1 MMQPDEMK
9 LLAGAEFNRI
19 LSADPVLKELEAA
32 KYDEGAEF
40 LALLA
45 VLQISGIGIRIGN
58 LPIQEMLTPAKWAL
72 LDIFKSPFLRGG
84 TVSTADADLFLYIL
98 AQPDLRCMALAL
110 HEIPGAASGYSAA
123 TGLSFE
129 SVCAEIKS
137 VIHVAFLPF
146 GMLPPCEPAE
156 GSSHFDAMWLTNLCG
171 IAARESNERVSH
183 VYWHM
188 SLTEVCCHYV
198 NYRRRECA
206 DGDKIRRRPDSE
218 TTARI
223 EARVDELAKEFLR
236 EKSDLP
242 DGLDESDKKH

>member
-45 VLQISGIGIRIGN
+45 VLQIGGLGIRIGN
-58 LPIQEMLTPAKWAL
+58 LPVREVLTPAKWAL

-123 TGLSFE
+123 TGLNFE

-137 VIHVAFLPF
+137 VV
-146 GMLPPCEPAE
+146 
-156 GSSHFDAMWLTNLCG
+156 
-171 IAARESNERVSH
+171 ERH
-183 VYWHM
+183 AGGD
-188 SLTEVCCHYV
+188 
-198 NYRRRECA
+198 NRDQRRRGPQSV
-206 DGDKIRRRPDSE
+206 DRRP
-218 TTARI
+218 
-223 EARVDELAKEFLR
+223 
-236 EKSDLP
+236 
-242 DGLDESDKKH
+242 